1 MKKFRL
7 HFLTFCFGFIIFSN
21 VKAQNLIS
29 LHNVNNLSDL
39 SQLSPGQGSIIN
51 VSNLG
56 IYQYDGALW
65 QPIKPELDTS
75 GLATAENII
84 ASYQTFIQG
93 CDFCAVSYEIGDT
106 LDCGIVVHTNTD
118 GQHGL
123 IMALD
128 DEWSSSFDCSSDEY
142 NGAPINAFME
152 NYGLVNSISIND
164 SCPASAASDCLNYNP
179 CGNGGWYMPAK
190 DELTLMFMNY
200 QSLNIAL
207 SNLGKPLI
215 SNTSFYWS
223 SSKETDFGSWFN
235 SSTSL
240 WEFGNLYLGTA
251 AVIYDSQSWSN
262 SRSDALDKSE
272 IHLVRPF
279 KSY

>member
-29 LHNVNNLSDL
+29 IHNVNNLSDL

-128 DEWSSSFDCSSDEY
+128 DEWSNSFGCSSDEY
-142 NGAPINAFME
+142 IVTSLNAFME
-152 NYGLVNSISIND
+152 NYGLGNSTSIKD
-164 SCPASAASDCLNYNP
+164 SCPASTASDCLNYNP
-179 CGNGGWYMPAK
+179 CGNGGWYLPAK
-190 DELTLMFMNY
+190 DELTLMFINY
-200 QSLNIAL
+200 QSLNNAL
-207 SNLGKPLI
+207 AALGKPLI
-215 SNTSFYWS
+215 SNTSYYWS
-223 SSKETDFGSWFN
+223 SSKETDFGIWIN
-235 SSTSL
+235 
-240 WEFGNLYLGTA
+240 
-251 AVIYDSQSWSN
+251 
-262 SRSDALDKSE
+262 
-272 IHLVRPF
+272 P
-279 KSY
+279 